1 MKKQPKIMT
10 RLILTYTLVLSFF
23 AIVVLIIFFSLFNQ
37 QAHVIHGEKM
47 KEQGDKIAEILV
59 KDNYLEEEKNE
70 EDNLSH
76 HEKMMKRNN
85 HMSNTT
91 DYLSLIS
98 QLSTDEIYVVNETG
112 EFLSTSRMTKK
123 RQNTLTD
130 SVNTILN
137 ELKQNKQ
144 ATFFEKNSLPN
155 KSQLDYGVPILNSNQ
170 ELLGAVILLSNK
182 DNYFLGLGKDYQLLI
197 WSVLIALIVTIF
209 ISIIIA
215 KRFVKPIHQMSVFT
229 EELIQMNYDANL
241 NINTKDELAEL
252 GNKLSVLSDRLK
264 KAQKEQDNKEH
275 NQKLFLS
282 QISHELRTPVM
293 VIQNSLEVLAG
304 DFLDEVEKEKYIKQL
319 LLETKELN
327 LLVND
332 LLELSRLQIT
342 EFSIEKEAVD
352 FNQVIQDS
360 LRSYRPLLI
369 EEKREIIFNNQLTD
383 VKIMTGDYHRLLQLT
398 KILVDNSLKYSL
410 EKSAIRI
417 NLLEKNNH
425 LVLEVINELPKN
437 AENFNT
443 ETIFESFNRGNQ
455 RDNKGHGL
463 GLTIASQI
471 VSRHHGEI
479 KMDYL
484 SSDEI
489 KVSVL
494 FPE

>member
-1 MKKQPKIMT
+1 MT

-76 HEKMMKRNN
+76 HERMMKRNN

-112 EFLSTSRMTKK
+112 EFLSTSHMTKK
-123 RQNTLTD
+123 QQNTLTD
-130 SVNTILN
+130 SGNTILY

-155 KSQLDYGVPILNSNQ
+155 KSQLGYGVPILNLNQ
-170 ELLGAVILLSNK
+170 ELLGAVILLSNN

-197 WSVLIALIVTIF
+197 WSVLIALLITVL
-209 ISIIIA
+209 ISILIA

-229 EELIQMNYDANL
+229 EELIQMNYDTNL

-264 KAQKEQDNKEH
+264 KAQKEQENKEH

-293 VIQNSLEVLAG
+293 VIQNSLEALAG
-304 DFLDEVEKEKYIKQL
+304 DFLDEVEKENYIKQL

-360 LRSYRPLLI
+360 LRSYRPL
-369 EEKREIIFNNQLTD
+369 
-383 VKIMTGDYHRLLQLT
+383 
-398 KILVDNSLKYSL
+398 
-410 EKSAIRI
+410 
-417 NLLEKNNH
+417 
-425 LVLEVINELPKN
+425 
-437 AENFNT
+437 
-443 ETIFESFNRGNQ
+443 
-455 RDNKGHGL
+455 
-463 GLTIASQI
+463 
-471 VSRHHGEI
+471 
-479 KMDYL
+479 
-484 SSDEI
+484 
-489 KVSVL
+489 
-494 FPE
+494 